1 MLPAPLDA
9 VHAALSFLTGQS
21 TPLVAVLHGRAV
33 TIEETVILLLALAA
47 VVAIVSRVLHLPY
60 TIVLVV
66 VGLIVGLIGHV
77 TTVTLSADL
86 AYYVFLP
93 VILFQAAL
101 ETPAHHL
108 RSNWLPIA
116 LLVLPGVLVS
126 FALTALGL
134 RALGETWTVAWI
146 FAALIVAT
154 DPVSVVALFRRLH
167 VDRRLTTI
175 LDCESMFNDGVAA
188 VLFTIVVGA
197 LITGNGLHPVGAGLR
212 FLWMGG
218 GSLVFGVALGYLAYR
233 LHRLIDEPMLEL
245 LFTTILAYGSFL
257 AAESLHMSG
266 PVACTAAGI
275 VAGNV
280 ARGRGMTRDV
290 RRAVGYF
297 WEYAA
302 FLVNSLVF
310 LLIGLSVNLND
321 IGGRLGL
328 VLAAFAVVV
337 LARAANVYGFG
348 VTMLVA
354 RRPLPWSW
362 LHVIN
367 WGGLRGT
374 VALALVLSLPS
385 DTPHLATIRVLTF
398 GVVLLSLLVEGLTMP
413 ALVGALH
420 LRQPQE
426 RKRSGAGPASSAGR
440 RDAATRPETGPDTRG

>member
-1 MLPAPLDA
+1 MASALLGVAAAPSHLTW
-9 VHAALSFLTGQS
+9 LSPFG
-21 TPLVAVLHGRAV
+21 PLLAVLHGRAA
-33 TIEETVILLLALAA
+33 TIEETLILLLALAA
-47 VVAIVSRVLHLPY
+47 IVAIVSRVLRLPY

-66 VGLIVGLIGHV
+66 VGLVVGLVGSV
-77 TTVTLSADL
+77 TAVTLSADL
-86 AYYVFLP
+86 VYYVFLP

-108 RSNWLPIA
+108 RQSWLPLT

-126 FALTALGL
+126 FVLTAVGL
-134 RALGETWTVAWI
+134 RALGEIWTVAWI
-146 FAALIVAT
+146 FASLIVAT
-154 DPVSVVALFRRLH
+154 DPVSVVALFRRLR

-175 LDCESMFNDGVAA
+175 LDCEAMFNDGVAA

-197 LITGNGLHPVGAGLR
+197 LVTGNGLDPIGAGLR
-212 FLWMGG
+212 FVWMGG
-218 GSLVFGVALGYLAYR
+218 GSLVFGIALGYLAYR

-257 AAESLHMSG
+257 AAEALHMSG
-266 PVACTAAGI
+266 PVAVTAAGI

-280 ARGRGMTRDV
+280 ARGRGMTPNV
-290 RRAVGYF
+290 RRYVESF

-310 LLIGLSVNLND
+310 LLIGLSINLD
-321 IGGRLGL
+321 EIVGHAGL
-328 VLAAFAVVV
+328 VVAAFVVVV

-348 VTMLVA
+348 ATMMVA

-367 WGGLRGT
+367 WGGLRGA
-374 VALALVLSLPS
+374 VALALALSLPS

-398 GVVLLSLLVEGLTMP
+398 GVVLLSLLVEGLTIP
-413 ALVGALH
+413 LLVHALH
-420 LRQPQE
+420 LGKGDRRGPTRE
-426 RKRSGAGPASSAGR
+426 DVEAGS
-440 RDAATRPETGPDTRG
+440 

>member
-1 MLPAPLDA
+1 MTVHTAAVSGLHGLFDHPLA
-9 VHAALSFLTGQS
+9 TI
-21 TPLVAVLHGRAV
+21 LHGRAV
-33 TIEETVILLLALAA
+33 TIEETVVLLLALAA
-47 VVAIVSRVLHLPY
+47 VVALTSRALHLPY

-66 VGLIVGLIGHV
+66 AGLVVGLAGGLIEV
-77 TTVTLSADL
+77 NLSADL

-108 RSNWLPIA
+108 RREWLPIS
-116 LLVLPGVLVS
+116 LLVVPGVLVS
-126 FALTALGL
+126 FVLTAAGM
-134 RALGETWTVAWI
+134 RALGQTWTVAWI

-154 DPVSVVALFRRLH
+154 DPVSVIALFRRLR
-167 VDRRLTTI
+167 VDRRLSTI
-175 LDCESMFNDGVAA
+175 VDCESMFNDGVAA

-197 LITGNGLHPVGAGLR
+197 LVTGDGLHPVGAGLR

-218 GSLVFGVALGYLAYR
+218 AGLAFGVGLGYLAYR

-257 AAESLHMSG
+257 AAETLHMSG

-280 ARGRGMTRDV
+280 ARGRGMTPGV

-310 LLIGLSVNLND
+310 LLIGLTIDLDD
-321 IGGRLGL
+321 IGGHLGL
-328 VLAAFAVVV
+328 VITAFVVV
-337 LARAANVYGFG
+337 VAARAANVYGFG
-348 VTMLVA
+348 ATMQIVGH
-354 RRPLPWSW
+354 PLPWSW

-385 DTPHLATIRVLTF
+385 DTPALATLRVLTF
-398 GVVLLSLLVEGLTMP
+398 GVVLFSLLIEGLTIP
-413 ALVGALH
+413 PLVHALRL
-420 LRQPQE
+420 PE
-426 RKRSGAGPASSAGR
+426 AGSSVL
-440 RDAATRPETGPDTRG
+440 